1 MINFKIKTI
10 YKLLM
15 KEDEK
20 DKMEDKNTGNKINEE
35 ENNEDFLQIDNLNI
49 NNEVDIKE
57 NPKKHIANAKK
68 KHILKNALD
77 VNSNDSNEKNTI
89 MIQDKAVKSEKRR
102 ITYDDIYLGNEMLIT
117 RSKSLSKESEKNNK
131 YLNNFLKM
139 YYKNNHSNSINS
151 NTSNNSNSNNNSN
164 STNNISNISL
174 GDEEEYDDEDAGI
187 LRNNSYEYFGKK
199 DESTH
204 LKDFL
209 VIKNL

>member
-68 KHILKNALD
+68 A
-77 VNSNDSNEKNTI
+77 
-89 MIQDKAVKSEKRR
+89 
-102 ITYDDIYLGNEMLIT
+102 
-117 RSKSLSKESEKNNK
+117 
-131 YLNNFLKM
+131 
-139 YYKNNHSNSINS
+139 
-151 NTSNNSNSNNNSN
+151 
-164 STNNISNISL
+164 
-174 GDEEEYDDEDAGI
+174 
-187 LRNNSYEYFGKK
+187 YFKK
-199 DESTH
+199 C
-204 LKDFL
+204 
-209 VIKNL
+209 IRC